1 MALGGRR
8 PGPHDRL
15 HERPLVLLRR
25 FGAEL
30 LLAHGRVH
38 DAALVHP
45 EFDLAR
51 LQFLDRP
58 SHVHGH
64 GARLRVRHEPPGP
77 EHLAER
83 PELAHHVRRG
93 TRHVGVEPSPLA
105 PLDVLHA
112 DVVRTGRLALL
123 RLLALGDHQ
132 HPDLLPG
139 AVGEAH
145 GAAHHLVG
153 VLGIDPEAHRDIDRL
168 VEFGVRRRFH
178 LVHGLARGVQL
189 AGLERR
195 DGGAI
200 VLAVRAHQS
209 TTSSPMERAVPAT
222 IFIAASMSV
231 AFRSGSLI
239 SAIFLSWARVT
250 FPTFW
255 RFEVG
260 EPFSMPASFFRST
273 AAGGVLVMNVNVRS
287 LKIVT
292 STGVIIPTWPIRNG
306 IVSCGSSSF
315 TASSMPSRRFTS
327 SGRSGIGSRPVP
339 TNLMTPWMPLIV
351 WSVSWFLSMSTST

>member
-8 PGPHDRL
+8 PGPHDGF
-15 HERPLVLLRR
+15 HERPQVLLQRL
-25 FGAEL
+25 GAER

-45 EFDLAR
+45 ELDLAR
-51 LQFLDRP
+51 RHSLARP
-58 SHVHGH
+58 RQLPGH
-64 GARLRVRHEPPGP
+64 GARPRVRYEPPGP

-83 PELAHHVRRG
+83 PELAHHLRRG
-93 TRHVGVEPSPLA
+93 HEHVGVEPALLDL
-105 PLDVLHA
+105 LDVLHA
-112 DVVRTGRLALL
+112 HVVRTGRLALL

-153 VLGIDPEAHRDIDRL
+153 VLGIDPEAHRDIDRF
-168 VEFGVRRRFH
+168 VEFGVRRGFH

-231 AFRSGSLI
+231 AFKSVSLI
-239 SAIFLSWARVT
+239 SAIFLTWARVT

-292 STGVIIPTWPIRNG
+292 RSEE
-306 IVSCGSSSF
+306 
-315 TASSMPSRRFTS
+315 RRV
-327 SGRSGIGSRPVP
+327 GKECRY
-339 TNLMTPWMPLIV
+339 W
-351 WSVSWFLSMSTST
+351 WSA

>member
-8 PGPHDRL
+8 PGPHDGL
-15 HERPLVLLRR
+15 HERPQVLLQRL
-25 FGAEL
+25 GAER

-45 EFDLAR
+45 ELDLAR
-51 LQFLDRP
+51 LQFFDRP

-64 GARLRVRHEPPGP
+64 GARFGVGHQPPGP
-77 EHLAER
+77 EHFPER
-83 PELAHHVRRG
+83 PQLSHHVRG
-93 TRHVGVEPSPLA
+93 GHDHVGVEPALFYL
-105 PLDVLHA
+105 LDVLDAH
-112 DVVRTGRLALL
+112 VVRARRLGLL

-153 VLGIDPEAHRDIDRL
+153 VLGIDPEAHRDVDRL
-168 VEFGVRRRFH
+168 VELGVGRGLH
-178 LVHGLARGVQL
+178 LVDGLTRAVQL
-189 AGLERR
+189 GGLERR
-195 DGGAI
+195 DGRAI

-222 IFIAASMSV
+222 IFMAASMSV

-239 SAIFLSWARVT
+239 SAIFFSWARVT

-260 EPFSMPASFFRST
+260 EPSSMPASFFRST

-292 STGVIIPTWPIRNG
+292 STGVIIPCACAVLALNCLTK
-306 IVSCGSSSF
+306 SMMF
-315 TASSMPSRRFTS
+315 TPWGPSA
-327 SGRSGIGSRPVP
+327 VP
-339 TNLMTPWMPLIV
+339 TGGAGVACPAAT
-351 WSVSWFLSMSTST
+351 WSLTTAVMDFAI